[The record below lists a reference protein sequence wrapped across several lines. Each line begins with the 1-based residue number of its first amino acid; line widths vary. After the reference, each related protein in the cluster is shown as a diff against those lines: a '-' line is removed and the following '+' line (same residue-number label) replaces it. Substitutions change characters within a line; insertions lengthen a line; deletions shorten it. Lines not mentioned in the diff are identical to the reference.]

1 MDLVVKGRN
10 GRVPE
15 ELKRTAEHKLGKLQR
30 IDPRVVRVEV
40 ELSEERNPRV
50 RERERVK
57 VVCRTS
63 KRTFRAS
70 GRGDD
75 VEAALD
81 QVVDR
86 LDRQLTRYRGRFRAR
101 LMAAGPRRQG
111 TTWRPT
117 TKRTP
122 RPRKP

>member
-101 LMAAGPRRQG
+101 LMAAANRLESARLARGER
-111 TTWRPT
+111 
-117 TKRTP
+117 
-122 RPRKP
+122 